1 MSGPPGAPP
10 ILSRAGVKPG
20 SFGLTGS
27 AGLQLK
33 PAAGKK
39 FGLNLAKPKKPAPT
53 ASAFAG
59 ALDDE
64 LDDDASERARVARE
78 LARGGGGSTVSRAAA
93 LATQKAALDEDASA
107 FDYDGVYDQMQ
118 QDRSAVR
125 QGVKPAEEK
134 KAKYITSIM
143 KTHQA
148 RELENEKVFERKM
161 QKEAEAEAHLY
172 GDKEKFMTSAYR
184 KKIAAREDYEAELK
198 QQEAEESR
206 NDVTKRDGLG
216 HFYANLLD
224 GRLAGDVSNKP
235 AATASDK
242 PAATASDKPA
252 ATASDKFAATA
263 SDKPA
268 ATASEARP
276 AGTSNET
283 AATSG
288 GGASASA
295 SGGGGGG
302 DDSDRDGKAPPA
314 SSGLVPAS
322 LADSISQAVSALGSQ
337 AAAAAPAPAAAA
349 ATVSHERRNDGDAV
363 LSARERYLARKR
375 QREEEG
381 A

>member
-242 PAATASDKPA
+242 PAATAS
-252 ATASDKFAATA
+252 
-263 SDKPA
+263 
-268 ATASEARP
+268 EARP

-288 GGASASA
+288 KGASASA